1 MSFGNVYTIKA
12 DKNCHVLCTKQ
23 TGMLE
28 KEKKTMLEIVAT
40 DIVANQPL
48 KRQPTGFPTTHANL
62 LCFDTIEII
71 IVESKI
77 SVQLWTTARGLERA
91 IPFAGQEEVLGI

>member
-12 DKNCHVLCTKQ
+12 DKNCHVLCAKQ

-28 KEKKTMLEIVAT
+28 KKKTMLET

-62 LCFDTIEII
+62 LCFDTIEINM
-71 IVESKI
+71 VESKI
-77 SVQLWTTARGLERA
+77 SVQLRTTARGLGRA